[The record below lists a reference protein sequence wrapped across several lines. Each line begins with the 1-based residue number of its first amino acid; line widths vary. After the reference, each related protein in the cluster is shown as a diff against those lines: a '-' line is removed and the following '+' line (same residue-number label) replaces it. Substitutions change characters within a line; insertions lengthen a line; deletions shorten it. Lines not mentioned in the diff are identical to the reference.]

1 MKERNEIYGEEG
13 NSERSSYGRDR
24 ETSSLTKMAVILVTL
39 TLLVVVF
46 NAVQLSKL
54 RNGTAGTIT
63 ASTGSTVASSTAAM
77 DQLISSEQTQGALP
91 GIDVSPKGI
100 PEIYGKEL
108 GVSFDD
114 IKVESPEKAN
124 AAIKKLGV
132 LDQQITLTGA
142 DLERYIAIA
151 SQISCE
157 YCCGAPAIIFNDG
170 KAACGCAH
178 SFAMRGVA
186 KYLIKNHGK
195 EYTNDKILEELGK
208 WKTLFFPGKLA
219 EKAAVLKAKGI
230 ELNYIN
236 IASNKYRGIENEAKT
251 KSSNGQMVGG
261 C

>member
-1 MKERNEIYGEEG
+1 MKEHTMKEQIE
-13 NSERSSYGRDR
+13 DR
-24 ETSSLTKMAVILVTL
+24 RTAEPSMLRKAAVMLVAVTL
-39 TLLVVVF
+39 IVVLF
-46 NAVQLSKL
+46 NAVQLNKL
-54 RNGTAGTIT
+54 KDRTGISATGA
-63 ASTGSTVASSTAAM
+63 ASGSVTNTNAASAM
-77 DQLISSEQTQGALP
+77 DQMISTEQAQGVLP
-91 GIDVSPKGI
+91 GIDVSPKGT

-114 IKVESPEKAN
+114 IKIEAPEKAN
-124 AAIKKLGV
+124 AAIKKLGA

-157 YCCGAPAIIFNDG
+157 YCCGAPSIIFADG

-186 KYLIKNHGK
+186 KYLIKNHGA
-195 EYTNDKILEELGK
+195 EYTNDEILEELGK

>member
-1 MKERNEIYGEEG
+1 MKEGTMKEQWKQDYDDK
-13 NSERSSYGRDR
+13 YA
-24 ETSSLTKMAVILVTL
+24 ETSMLTKAAVMLVAITL
-39 TLLVVVF
+39 IIVLF
-46 NAVQLSKL
+46 NAVQLNRL
-54 RNGTAGTIT
+54 RNGSWMSAMSANAENTN
-63 ASTGSTVASSTAAM
+63 TVSAM
-77 DQLISSEQTQGALP
+77 DQMISTEPAQGTLQ
-91 GIDVSPKGI
+91 GIDVSPKGT

-114 IKVESPEKAN
+114 ITIEAPDKAN
-124 AAIKKLGV
+124 TIIKKLGA
-132 LDQQITLTGA
+132 LDQQLTLTGT

-157 YCCGAPAIIFNDG
+157 YCCGAPSIIFADG

-186 KYLIKNHGK
+186 KYLIKNHST
-195 EYTNDKILEELGK
+195 EYTNDEILEELGK